1 MKKITFLFGILL
13 ILSLS
18 LVSAAD
24 FDYLRFS
31 APGLDQEE
39 TTALQKEILLE
50 NLDNIKAD
58 YNSGNINMFESV
70 SSLLKNEQIEITLE
84 DGATLILI
92 TVDGEMT
99 EFYEGSYDD
108 LSFKVT
114 MSDEVFAELA
124 DGELDLENALK
135 NKEITLQGVGFLNN
149 LKVKA
154 IRPGLAI
161 IGLLS

>member
-114 MSDEVFAELA
+114 MSDEVFVELA